1 MGISEN
7 EFPITDQIKI
17 EITTAKSVMVFLHAW
32 LGKKGENLNLR
43 SKNATEEAYKE
54 RESCKKTY
62 NTQVDQS
69 RDRRGIL
76 NLP

>member
-1 MGISEN
+1 MGISEK

-17 EITTAKSVMVFLHAW
+17 EITTAKSVMVFLQAW

-54 RESCKKTY
+54 RESCKQTY
-62 NTQVDQS
+62 TSWIKVEKDKS
-69 RDRRGIL
+69 IL